1 MSRFAHTTPMRILPA
16 AALTAALVAIGGCA
30 SQPSPGPSPTPA
42 PPRAIPQPV
51 PVPPPPAQPLS
62 DDWRDWPATAGTWSL
77 RQDSRGSIALFGTS
91 GADALLT
98 LRCDRGAR
106 VVYLSRIGDARATGF
121 TIRTSTVTRTLP
133 AQPTGAAPP
142 YVAASLAPDDRLLDA
157 MGFSRGRFV
166 VEAPPLGRLVVPA
179 WPEILRV
186 VEDCRS

>member
-1 MSRFAHTTPMRILPA
+1 MRILPV
-16 AALTAALVAIGGCA
+16 AALTTALVAIAGCA

-42 PPRAIPQPV
+42 PPRAIPTLIPM
-51 PVPPPPAQPLS
+51 PPPAPPLS

-77 RQDSRGSIALFGTS
+77 RQDARGSIALFGTS

-98 LRCDRGAR
+98 LRCDRGTR
-106 VVYLSRIGDARATGF
+106 MLYLSRAGDARATRF
-121 TIRTSTVTRTLP
+121 TIRTSTVARTLT
-133 AQPTGAAPP
+133 AQPTGATPP
-142 YVAASLAPDDRLLDA
+142 YVAASLASDDRLLDA

-166 VEAPPLGRLVVPA
+166 VEAPPLNRLVVPA